1 MVENTPGCL
10 EQLVTTLV
18 LILSLF
24 FGAVRPAPVP
34 TPSAARP
41 TIEIKLELPANATQ
55 EQITSAHTI
64 IQARLNQLNK
74 AGLIPAGFN
83 AQAGKQFITV
93 QFAEG
98 TLRSPEIARSLAN
111 PGLLELVDMSELSID
126 QIEQLK
132 KQPIRTTA
140 APERKGADPQSRVFA
155 TVITNID
162 VESATAQKSSY
173 NDTWLVQITF
183 KKEAGERFG
192 EFTGSHINKPV
203 AIVIDGMIISAP
215 IVQARISTSVQIAGN
230 YSANEAR
237 ILAVQFSSTPL
248 PFPLTVAS
256 IDVIK

>member
-24 FGAVRPAPVP
+24 FGAVRPAPIP
-34 TPSAARP
+34 TPSAAGP
-41 TIEIKLELPANATQ
+41 TMEVKLEFPASATR

-64 IQARLNQLNK
+64 VQARLNQLNK

-83 AQAGKQFITV
+83 TKVESQLITV

-98 TLRSPEIARSLAN
+98 TLQSQQITQSLTA
-111 PGLLELVDMSELSID
+111 PGLLELVDMSELSFD

-140 APERKGADPQSRVFA
+140 VPDRKGSDPQSRVFA
-155 TVITNID
+155 TVITNADI
-162 VESATAQKSSY
+162 ESALAQKSSY
-173 NDTWLVQITF
+173 NDTWIIQVTF
-183 KKEAGERFG
+183 KKESGERFG

-203 AIVIDGMIISAP
+203 AIVIDGMIVSAP
-215 IVQARISTSVQIAGN
+215 VVQARISASVQIAGN
-230 YSANEAR
+230 FSASEAR